1 MTAGSATTTMNRC
14 DPARAASHPHYR
26 DGMEER
32 FSLINR
38 RLALL
43 EEQVHRLSE
52 ALGVSCPTFA
62 SDVGTTAPTQREG
75 GVPAEV
81 VSLARGGQAIAAI
94 KLYRQ
99 LTGAGLREAKEVVD
113 SL

>member
-1 MTAGSATTTMNRC
+1 
-14 DPARAASHPHYR
+14 
-26 DGMEER
+26 MEES

-43 EEQVHRLSE
+43 EQQVRLLSARTE
-52 ALGVSCPTFA
+52 IPCPTFA
-62 SDVGTTAPTQREG
+62 SDVGTTALTQLDS

-81 VSLARGGQAIAAI
+81 VALARAGKAIAAI
-94 KLYRQ
+94 KLYRE
-99 LTGAGLREAKEVVD
+99 LTGAGLREAKEVVE